1 MSATM
6 PAPRG
11 LARWLEPWFAAYA
24 LAGLLVNGM
33 VPMMLPIT
41 THPGG
46 PFVVAATIA
55 AFSTGQLTAPLS
67 GRLADRRG
75 WQRPMFLAS
84 FPVMAVAAVALGL
97 GGGPAAWVPAAF
109 VAGTAAA
116 VAQTLGSTFVV
127 ESHPQAEWDTR
138 VGWFRLTFG
147 LGQVAGLTIAAVF
160 AERSPFVAWTV
171 AGCALLSGVILG
183 TWRLPRLGPLPVQA
197 APTKGRQHPHGGI
210 RETLRGP
217 FAVLWVCLLL
227 AMTALYAV
235 LNVAPLVA
243 HDAFGIGAADTAR
256 LYLAGS
262 VVGAALYPVCGML
275 AQRIHSRR
283 VLAVGLVTTL
293 LALSGMSV
301 ALLTHVGGAV
311 LAPAGV
317 VLIAIAY
324 PFWYLGGLVQ
334 AAELGAG
341 SEGTA
346 LGLFNSAAAGGAL
359 IGALGPAALAAALG
373 YAPLLPMGAALMA
386 VAIVVGSPVM
396 TGRLR
401 R

>member
-1 MSATM
+1 MSATT

-11 LARWLEPWFAAYA
+11 IGRWLEPWFAAYA

-33 VPMMLPIT
+33 VPIMLPIT
-41 THPGG
+41 THLGG
-46 PFVVAATIA
+46 PFVVAASIA

-84 FPVMAVAAVALGL
+84 FPVMALAAVALGL
-97 GGGPAAWVPAAF
+97 GHGPAAWVPAAF

-116 VAQTLGSTFVV
+116 VAQTLGSGFVV
-127 ESHPQAEWDTR
+127 ESHPQREWDTR

-147 LGQVAGLTIAAVF
+147 AGQVAGLTIGAVF
-160 AERSPFVAWTV
+160 ADSAPIVAWSV
-171 AGCALLSGVILG
+171 AGVALLAGAFLG
-183 TWRLPRLGPLPVQA
+183 RWRLPRLGALPTGA
-197 APTKGRQHPHGGI
+197 DGTRKHPHGGI
-210 RETLRGP
+210 RDTLRGP
-217 FAVLWVCLLL
+217 FAVLWACLLL

-243 HDAFGIGAADTAR
+243 FDAFGISAAETAR

-283 VLAVGLVTTL
+283 VFALGLVATL
-293 LALSGMSV
+293 VALSAMTF
-301 ALLTHVGGAV
+301 ALLTHLGGAV

-359 IGALGPAALAAALG
+359 IGALGPAAVAAALG
-373 YAPLLPMGAALMA
+373 YAPLLPMAATLMT
-386 VAIVVGSPVM
+386 VALVVGAPVM

>member
-1 MSATM
+1 MSATT
-6 PAPRG
+6 PAARG
-11 LARWLEPWFAAYA
+11 VGRWLEPWFAAYA

-33 VPMMLPIT
+33 VPIMLPIT

-75 WQRPMFLAS
+75 WHRPMFLAS

-97 GGGPAAWVPAAF
+97 GGAAGAWVPAAF
-109 VAGTAAA
+109 VAGGAAA
-116 VAQTLGSTFVV
+116 VAQTLGSGFVV
-127 ESHPQAEWDTR
+127 ESHPQREWDTR

-147 LGQVAGLTIAAVF
+147 AGQVAGLSIAAVF
-160 AERSPFVAWTV
+160 ADSAPVVAWSV
-171 AGCALLSGVILG
+171 AGAALLGGALIG
-183 TWRLPRLGPLPVQA
+183 RWRLPRLGALPAQA
-197 APTKGRQHPHGGI
+197 DSTRTHPRGGI
-210 RETLRGP
+210 RETLRGG

-243 HDAFGIGAADTAR
+243 FDAFGISAGETAR

-283 VLAVGLVTTL
+283 VLALGL
-293 LALSGMSV
+293 LATLAALV
-301 ALLTHVGGAV
+301 AMTFSLLTHVGGAV

-359 IGALGPAALAAALG
+359 IGALGPAAVAAALG
-373 YAPLLPMGAALMA
+373 YAPLLPMAATLMTVALIVGA
-386 VAIVVGSPVM
+386 PVM